1 MTTQSTFSS
10 LDRIVNQRGSGG
22 LFVLGI
28 IAVVIGIIIGSSL
41 DNAAVSIIFSI
52 LGIISIIASFL
63 FIIKQYE
70 RSIILRLGKYNRQ
83 VGPGMRTRFPFIEIV
98 LVVDIRE
105 KVREFKAERM
115 LTKDNVPVTI
125 DAILRYKIIED
136 KAKDAI
142 LNVENFNE
150 MIKQVSQTTL
160 RNNIGS
166 SVFQDILSKRE
177 EINQH
182 VKSIISQEA
191 GSWGIEV
198 TGVEVRQVIIPQELE
213 AAMSMQA
220 QAEREKNARI
230 TYGESEVLVAKKF
243 QEASKVYADNP
254 VAYALRQSNMLYESI
269 KVQGNT
275 IVMIPSE
282 SLNSMGFGNLAMTV
296 AYLENTKKAAKGKTK
311 IVDPPHRKRQ
321 NESHLSR
328 LWSWNRDN
336 TEIRFEAKYHVS
348 DKVIVKSFFSFLLRN
363 SILAFFPQENSV
375 RFLGLYTGYVVPLI
389 IIGNYGWQ

>member
-1 MTTQSTFSS
+1 
-10 LDRIVNQRGSGG
+10 
-22 LFVLGI
+22 VLGI

-41 DNAAVSIIFSI
+41 DNLAVSIIFTI

-136 KAKDAI
+136 RAKDAI

-296 AYLENTKKAAKGKTK
+296 AYLENTKKAAKGKTQ
-311 IVDPPHRKRQ
+311 DSGASSS
-321 NESHLSR
+321 E
-328 LWSWNRDN
+328 
-336 TEIRFEAKYHVS
+336 TAE
-348 DKVIVKSFFSFLLRN
+348 
-363 SILAFFPQENSV
+363 
-375 RFLGLYTGYVVPLI
+375 
-389 IIGNYGWQ
+389 

>member
-1 MTTQSTFSS
+1 VASTQSTFSS
-10 LDRIVNQRGSGG
+10 FDRIVNQRGSGG

-41 DNAAVSIIFSI
+41 DNLAVSIILAI

-136 KAKDAI
+136 RAKDAI

-296 AYLENTKKAAKGKTK
+296 AYLENTKKAAKGKT
-311 IVDPPHRKRQ
+311 Q
-321 NESHLSR
+321 ESGS
-328 LWSWNRDN
+328 SSSE
-336 TEIRFEAKYHVS
+336 TAE
-348 DKVIVKSFFSFLLRN
+348 
-363 SILAFFPQENSV
+363 
-375 RFLGLYTGYVVPLI
+375 
-389 IIGNYGWQ
+389 

>member
-1 MTTQSTFSS
+1 M
-10 LDRIVNQRGSGG
+10 
-22 LFVLGI
+22 LGI

-41 DNAAVSIIFSI
+41 DNLAVSIIFTI

-136 KAKDAI
+136 RARDAI

-296 AYLENTKKAAKGKTK
+296 AYLENTKKAAKGKT
-311 IVDPPHRKRQ
+311 Q
-321 NESHLSR
+321 ESGS
-328 LWSWNRDN
+328 SSSE
-336 TEIRFEAKYHVS
+336 TAE
-348 DKVIVKSFFSFLLRN
+348 
-363 SILAFFPQENSV
+363 
-375 RFLGLYTGYVVPLI
+375 
-389 IIGNYGWQ
+389 

>member
-1 MTTQSTFSS
+1 M
-10 LDRIVNQRGSGG
+10 
-22 LFVLGI
+22 LGI

-41 DNAAVSIIFSI
+41 DNLAVSIIFTI

-136 KAKDAI
+136 RAKDAI

-243 QEASKVYADNP
+243 LEASKVYADNP

-296 AYLENTKKAAKGKTK
+296 AYLENTKKAAKGKT
-311 IVDPPHRKRQ
+311 
-321 NESHLSR
+321 
-328 LWSWNRDN
+328 
-336 TEIRFEAKYHVS
+336 
-348 DKVIVKSFFSFLLRN
+348 
-363 SILAFFPQENSV
+363 QERGSSSSE
-375 RFLGLYTGYVVPLI
+375 TAE
-389 IIGNYGWQ
+389 

>member
-1 MTTQSTFSS
+1 MSIQDSFSF
-10 LDRIVNQRGSGG
+10 DRVVDHRGSGG
-22 LFVLGI
+22 LLALGI
-28 IAVVIGIIIGSSL
+28 VVILFGIFIGL
-41 DNAAVSIIFSI
+41 TFHSIGATIVTSV

-70 RSIILRLGKYNRQ
+70 RSVILRVGKFSRQ
-83 VGPGMRTRFPFIEIV
+83 VGPGMQTRIPFIENA

-105 KVREFKAERM
+105 KVREFTAERM

-125 DAILRYKIIED
+125 DAILRYKIVENR
-136 KAKDAI
+136 ARDAI

-166 SVFQDILSKRE
+166 SLFQDILSKRE
-177 EINQH
+177 EINLH
-182 VKSIISQEA
+182 IKSVISQEA
-191 GSWGIEV
+191 VDWGIQV

-220 QAEREKNARI
+220 QAEREKSARV
-230 TYGESEVLVAKKF
+230 TYGESEILVAKKF
-243 QEASKVYADNP
+243 EEASTVYTDNP

-282 SLNSMGFGNLAMTV
+282 SLNSMGFGNLATTV
-296 AYLENTKKAAKGKTK
+296 AYLENTKKAAKAKGKQM
-311 IVDPPHRKRQ
+311 PPDKATESQ
-321 NESHLSR
+321 SNE
-328 LWSWNRDN
+328 
-336 TEIRFEAKYHVS
+336 
-348 DKVIVKSFFSFLLRN
+348 
-363 SILAFFPQENSV
+363 
-375 RFLGLYTGYVVPLI
+375 
-389 IIGNYGWQ
+389 

>member
-1 MTTQSTFSS
+1 
-10 LDRIVNQRGSGG
+10 
-22 LFVLGI
+22 
-28 IAVVIGIIIGSSL
+28 
-41 DNAAVSIIFSI
+41 
-52 LGIISIIASFL
+52 
-63 FIIKQYE
+63 
-70 RSIILRLGKYNRQ
+70 
-83 VGPGMRTRFPFIEIV
+83 MRTRIPFVESV

-136 KAKDAI
+136 RAKDAI

-166 SVFQDILSKRE
+166 SVFQDIFSKRE
-177 EINQH
+177 EINHH

-191 GSWGIEV
+191 GNWGIEV

-220 QAEREKNARI
+220 QAEREKSARV

-243 QEASKVYADNP
+243 EEASKVYGDNP

-296 AYLENTKKAAKGKTK
+296 AYLESTKKAAKGK
-311 IVDPPHRKRQ
+311 IQ
-321 NESHLSR
+321 
-328 LWSWNRDN
+328 
-336 TEIRFEAKYHVS
+336 
-348 DKVIVKSFFSFLLRN
+348 DKASS
-363 SILAFFPQENSV
+363 SSE
-375 RFLGLYTGYVVPLI
+375 T
-389 IIGNYGWQ
+389 IG

>member
-1 MTTQSTFSS
+1 LSESS
-10 LDRIVNQRGSGG
+10 SSFDRIVNPRGSGG

-28 IAVVIGIIIGSSL
+28 LAVTIGLLVGLYSNSTAL
-41 DNAAVSIIFSI
+41 AVALSI
-52 LGIISIIASFL
+52 LGLLAIVASFL

-83 VGPGMRTRFPFIEIV
+83 AGPGMRTRIPFVESV

-136 KAKDAI
+136 RAKDAI

-177 EINQH
+177 EINHH

-191 GSWGIEV
+191 GNWGIEV

-220 QAEREKNARI
+220 QAEREKSARV

-243 QEASKVYADNP
+243 EEASKVYGDNP

-296 AYLENTKKAAKGKTK
+296 AYLESTKKAAKGK
-311 IVDPPHRKRQ
+311 IQ
-321 NESHLSR
+321 
-328 LWSWNRDN
+328 
-336 TEIRFEAKYHVS
+336 
-348 DKVIVKSFFSFLLRN
+348 DKAPSS
-363 SILAFFPQENSV
+363 SE
-375 RFLGLYTGYVVPLI
+375 T
-389 IIGNYGWQ
+389 IG

>member
-1 MTTQSTFSS
+1 
-10 LDRIVNQRGSGG
+10 
-22 LFVLGI
+22 VLGI
-28 IAVVIGIIIGSSL
+28 IAVVIGIIIGSSRE
-41 DNAAVSIIFSI
+41 NMAVSIIFTI

-136 KAKDAI
+136 RAKDAI

-166 SVFQDILSKRE
+166 SVFQDILSNRE

-182 VKSIISQEA
+182 VKSIISKEA

-198 TGVEVRQVIIPQELE
+198 TGVEIRQVIIPQELE

-282 SLNSMGFGNLAMTV
+282 SLNSMGFGNLTMTV
-296 AYLENTKKAAKGKTK
+296 AYLENTKKAAK
-311 IVDPPHRKRQ
+311 
-321 NESHLSR
+321 
-328 LWSWNRDN
+328 
-336 TEIRFEAKYHVS
+336 
-348 DKVIVKSFFSFLLRN
+348 
-363 SILAFFPQENSV
+363 
-375 RFLGLYTGYVVPLI
+375 
-389 IIGNYGWQ
+389 

>member
-1 MTTQSTFSS
+1 M
-10 LDRIVNQRGSGG
+10 
-22 LFVLGI
+22 LGI

-41 DNAAVSIIFSI
+41 GNLAVSIIFTI

-136 KAKDAI
+136 RAKDAI

-191 GSWGIEV
+191 GNWGIEV

-213 AAMSMQA
+213 AAMSMHA

-296 AYLENTKKAAKGKTK
+296 AYLENTKKAAKGKTE
-311 IVDPPHRKRQ
+311 
-321 NESHLSR
+321 ESGS
-328 LWSWNRDN
+328 SSSET
-336 TEIRFEAKYHVS
+336 TE
-348 DKVIVKSFFSFLLRN
+348 
-363 SILAFFPQENSV
+363 
-375 RFLGLYTGYVVPLI
+375 
-389 IIGNYGWQ
+389 